1 MISKHPDIR
10 LLLIDDEQEYVRV
23 LSKRL
28 SRRGIQASPAY
39 SGHAGIQSLRWNIY
53 DVAVLD
59 LKLGDMDGL
68 EVLKVMRTLAPS
80 LPVIILSG
88 HGSAKAAEQGL
99 AQGAFAYLTK
109 PCAFKELLAE
119 IRQAVEKKRA
129 STSSSADNQA

>member
-1 MISKHPDIR
+1 MTSKHADIR
-10 LLLIDDEQEYVRV
+10 LLLIDDEKEYVQV

-28 SRRGIQASPAY
+28 SRRGVQTSPAY
-39 SGHAGIQSLRWNIY
+39 SGHDGIQSLRWNRY

-88 HGSAKAAEQGL
+88 HGSAMAAEQGL

-109 PCAFKELLAE
+109 PCALEELLTK

-129 STSSSADNQA
+129 SNSM

>member
-1 MISKHPDIR
+1 
-10 LLLIDDEQEYVRV
+10 
-23 LSKRL
+23 
-28 SRRGIQASPAY
+28 
-39 SGHAGIQSLRWNIY
+39 
-53 DVAVLD
+53 VAVLD